1 MFCCVP
7 DSTDRWLPLALD
19 FRGAPQFFLLNVSLP
34 KVHIAKPVMEFQ
46 VCECNISLV
55 CEYSTGIHGGKTHF
69 CLPLP
74 FRLSLQVWVLNFCL
88 PQNFRLTI
96 CTEFSSTTD
105 FPSTTEFSSNH
116 ELWSNPQLFI
126 FSSSNTEFWSNHELR
141 STPELVSN
149 TEFLSNTEISSFTE
163 FSSTNFRF
171 IKGFVSSFDLL
182 RQLNLLL

>member
-1 MFCCVP
+1 MFFFQKLPFCLCFCLQHLRFCSRTKRTLQGAFWKAFSGTTILL
-7 DSTDRWLPLALD
+7 STIR
-19 FRGAPQFFLLNVSLP
+19 S
-34 KVHIAKPVMEFQ
+34 K
-46 VCECNISLV
+46 
-55 CEYSTGIHGGKTHF
+55 GKTHF
-69 CLPLP
+69 RLPLP

-96 CTEFSSTTD
+96 FTEFLSTTD

-116 ELWSNPQLFI
+116 DLWSNPQLFI

-171 IKGFVSSFDLL
+171 IKGFVSRFNLL
-182 RQLNLLL
+182 R